1 MSLRLRNRRLE
12 TDISMKHIPIFLAA
26 TLALTAATAPA
37 FAQNAPA
44 NWKTQTRENGARTF
58 TPPNLKAGELYSI
71 TVYDAALL
79 GGKTL
84 TDWLRGFGGAVGTQ
98 TGSLAEPM
106 HITAGNDARTAT
118 ASGVYV
124 GPNGTALGA
133 LFSVISL
140 DGQSVVATR
149 TLYSDAKL
157 VTRYKDANEAVLQ
170 SLVKDL
176 NDAATT
182 DWAALPA
189 DVAAEI
195 KRGGALAPGIYAGDV
210 FKNGAAR
217 QSYRVT
223 IYANGEYRIT
233 DKKGADL
240 KSGQGTY
247 SLNRNNGRLSID
259 RLMGLGNN
267 TGPAAYDYCVYGR
280 DAAGKAVIVG
290 GNTIL
295 NERTVLIYA
304 GAVGTR
310 PAPSIEKARAVA
322 AAAEAQRFKWVTAP
336 GKGVQPA
343 QIAALVNNY
352 IVRFDGMSSS
362 ITNDSYLLLRDGTI
376 YNQLPVPPD
385 ELDAAQSR
393 QKEPKNWGKWRAK
406 GAGYEVSWNG
416 KPYEKLPGEK
426 VLPAVSGT
434 KLSGRFG
441 AVRSSSF
448 GFGGSYAFWGA
459 TFDTKGRFR
468 KDGRGGSS
476 TNTVGIEGMPT
487 VTTGYDESGSSVVGQ
502 SDGVGISS
510 IKKKNPNGGNEG
522 DYSTNGYEMTLRFD
536 NGTIVRMPFFFRGAD
551 RKQILFEGSI
561 LDSSI
566 DD

>member
-1 MSLRLRNRRLE
+1 MRSWKLTLC
-12 TDISMKHIPIFLAA
+12 LAVAALA
-26 TLALTAATAPA
+26 TTAPA
-37 FAQNAPA
+37 RAQNAPA
-44 NWKTQTRENGARTF
+44 NWKTQARQNGARTF
-58 TPPNLKAGELYSI
+58 TPPSLKAGELYSI
-71 TVYDAALL
+71 TVYDATPL
-79 GGKTL
+79 GTQSL
-84 TDWLRGFGGAVGTQ
+84 IAWLRGFGGAVGTQ
-98 TGSLAEPM
+98 TGSLAEPLN
-106 HITAGNDARTAT
+106 ITAGNDARTAT
-118 ASGVYV
+118 ATGVYI

-133 LFSVISL
+133 LFSAISL

-157 VTRYKDANEAVLQ
+157 VARYKDANEGVLQ
-170 SLVKDL
+170 SLVEDL

-210 FKNGAAR
+210 FKNGAVR

-267 TGPAAYDYCVYGR
+267 TGPAAYDYCVYGH

-295 NERTVLIYA
+295 NERTVLFYA

-310 PAPSIEKARAVA
+310 PAPSVEKARKA
-322 AAAEAQRFKWVTAP
+322 ADEAEARRFKFATAP
-336 GKGVQPA
+336 GKGVQSA
-343 QIAALVNNY
+343 QIAAVVNNY

-362 ITNDSYLLLRDGTI
+362 ITNDSYLLLKDGTI
-376 YNQLPVPPD
+376 YNQLPVAPD
-385 ELDAAQSR
+385 QFDAAQSR
-393 QKEPKNWGKWRAK
+393 QKEPEKWGKWRAK

-416 KPYEKLPGEK
+416 KPYAKLPGEK
-426 VLPAVSGT
+426 VLPAPAGT

-441 AVRSSSF
+441 AVRSYSY
-448 GFGGSYAFWGA
+448 GFGGSYSFWGA

-476 TNTVGIEGMPT
+476 TNTAGIEGIPT
-487 VTTGYDESGSSVVGQ
+487 VTTGYDESGSSVVGH

-510 IKKKNPNGGNEG
+510 IRKKNPNGGNEG
-522 DYSTNGYEMTLRFD
+522 DYSVSGYVMTLRFD
-536 NGTIVRMPFFFRGAD
+536 NGNVERIPFFFRGAD
-551 RKQILFEGSI
+551 RKEILFEGSI

-566 DD
+566 TD